1 MKYDAMDEQRAYEKT
16 KKEFLDQSLSEFS
29 SELKKEF
36 VEDLKQ
42 DFHDEHNQKAYSPTS
57 EVLEKT
63 MYFKKHKLMTSF
75 TKQWTKNE
83 EQQLLELI
91 KVLGPN
97 WCSISKFLTH
107 KPTDEISNHC
117 YNLLKWT
124 GYMISINIEAND
136 VSLKEKLNNA
146 NVKFVEI
153 MNPLKSDKEELL
165 ELVDAALYLVNEEG
179 EKFIDSTKSKK
190 NNSEQMKSEDSFQAK
205 RFNFDLFTSNINNED
220 SSEDSSD
227 ES

>member
-1 MKYDAMDEQRAYEKT
+1 
-16 KKEFLDQSLSEFS
+16 
-29 SELKKEF
+29 
-36 VEDLKQ
+36 
-42 DFHDEHNQKAYSPTS
+42 
-57 EVLEKT
+57 
-63 MYFKKHKLMTSF
+63 
-75 TKQWTKNE
+75 
-83 EQQLLELI
+83 
-91 KVLGPN
+91 
-97 WCSISKFLTH
+97 
-107 KPTDEISNHC
+107 
-117 YNLLKWT
+117 
-124 GYMISINIEAND
+124 MISINIEAND

-190 NNSEQMKSEDSFQAK
+190 NDSEQMKSEDSFQAK